1 MGLAGLPVEGPTRT
15 TASYKMTP
23 FTPRAPRRGS
33 RLFNLSLTFL
43 NLSQTTHNFRLPTN
57 AHYT

>member
-33 RLFNLSLTFL
+33 RLFNLFFDLFDHFELVPNHT
-43 NLSQTTHNFRLPTN
+43 
-57 AHYT
+57 